1 MFYSAFV
8 PERNWGVPPHPST
21 ENQCAQKSLAEWGV
35 SPSSLAEKIRE
46 PVLYYF
52 VHKGRRGGLRL
63 IDNSPFAIKVV
74 CKGVRGMEG
83 TKGHFVESGEAV
95 VNKLR
100 PKL

>member
-1 MFYSAFV
+1 MGGIPLLLS
-8 PERNWGVPPHPST
+8 GK
-21 ENQCAQKSLAEWGV
+21 NQGARPLLLCPQRAA
-35 SPSSLAEKIRE
+35 
-46 PVLYYF
+46 
-52 VHKGRRGGLRL
+52 GGLRL